1 MYLVNFMDSLSS
13 SDAIF
18 YILMIVL
25 TMISVILFYL
35 IYSQNKELVKS
46 KKEKS
51 EAVIKQVEEKTIPLE
66 VKEVESL
73 ERPSIIEPTSLDIP
87 EPLELTQ
94 SIYLNSDTTEL
105 QNITKELEKAPKDRN
120 VEMTAYEAEQ
130 EEKAIISYDELVK
143 HSKESNEEDIVEDND
158 KVSEFEIK
166 NNNDDTFEFD
176 DLYRHEEGVLK
187 ALKELNNLLGK

>member
-1 MYLVNFMDSLSS
+1 MYLVNFINLLSS
-13 SDAIF
+13 SDVIF

-35 IYSQNKELVKS
+35 MYSQNKELVKN

-51 EAVIKQVEEKTIPLE
+51 EVVIKKVEEKTIPLE

-73 ERPSIIEPTSLDIP
+73 ERPSIIEPTSLEIP

-143 HSKESNEEDIVEDND
+143 HSKESCVEDIMEDND
-158 KVSEFEIK
+158 NVSEFEIK
-166 NNNDDTFEFD
+166 NNNDDIFEFD
-176 DLYRHEEGVLK
+176 GLYRHEEGVLK

>member
-143 HSKESNEEDIVEDND
+143 HSKESNEEDIEVND

-166 NNNDDTFEFD
+166 NDNDDTFEFD

>member
-1 MYLVNFMDSLSS
+1 MYLVNFMGSLSS

-18 YILMIVL
+18 YILMIIL

-46 KKEKS
+46 KKEKPV
-51 EAVIKQVEEKTIPLE
+51 AVIKQVEEKTIPLE

-105 QNITKELEKAPKDRN
+105 QNITKELENAPKDRN

-143 HSKESNEEDIVEDND
+143 HSKESNVEDLVEDND
-158 KVSEFEIK
+158 KFSEFEIK
-166 NNNDDTFEFD
+166 NDNDDTFEFD
-176 DLYRHEEGVLK
+176 GLYRHEEGVLK